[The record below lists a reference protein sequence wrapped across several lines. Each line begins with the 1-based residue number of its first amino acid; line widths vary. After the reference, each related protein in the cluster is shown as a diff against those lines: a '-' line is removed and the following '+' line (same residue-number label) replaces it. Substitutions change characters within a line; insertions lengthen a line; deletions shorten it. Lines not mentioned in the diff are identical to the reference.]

1 MQKLLQITLK
11 DQTQISFES
20 AVKTTTDTFI
30 KVHEFNE
37 AGTPLLLNI
46 QHTQIN
52 SLLELSKVA
61 PFVLLYF
68 DDTNVFSGASYSLNG
83 FKNQFGISIQAKK
96 LLVLPFPI
104 VFKLEEVVSLT
115 LIS

>member
-11 DQTQISFES
+11 DQTQITFE
-20 AVKTTTDTFI
+20 ATVKNTTDTFI
-30 KVHEFNE
+30 KVHEFQE

-46 QHTQIN
+46 QHPQIN

-61 PFVLLYF
+61 PFALLYF
-68 DDTNVFSGASYSLNG
+68 DDTNAFSGASYSLNS

-104 VFKLEEVVSLT
+104 SFKLEDVVSLT
-115 LIS
+115 LNS

>member
-1 MQKLLQITLK
+1 MKKSLQITLK
-11 DQTQISFES
+11 DQATIQLL
-20 AVKTTTDTFI
+20 ATVKNTTDTFI
-30 KVHEFNE
+30 KVYELQE
-37 AGTPLLLNI
+37 GTTPLLLNI
-46 QHTQIN
+46 QHPQVN

-68 DDTNVFSGASYSLNG
+68 DETNAFSGASYSLNG
-83 FKNQFGISIQAKK
+83 FKNQFGISVQAKK

-104 VFKLEEVVSLT
+104 PFILEEVSHIE

>member
-11 DQTQISFES
+11 DQTQISFE
-20 AVKTTTDTFI
+20 ATVKITTDTFI
-30 KVHEFNE
+30 KVHEFQE
-37 AGTPLLLNI
+37 VETPLLLNI
-46 QHTQIN
+46 QHYQIN

-104 VFKLEEVVSLT
+104 AFKLEDVVSLT

>member
-11 DQTQISFES
+11 DQTQITFEVT
-20 AVKTTTDTFI
+20 VKTTTDTLI
-30 KVHEFNE
+30 KVHEFQEN
-37 AGTPLLLNI
+37 GTPLLLNI
-46 QHTQIN
+46 QHHQIN

-104 VFKLEEVVSLT
+104 AFKLEDVVSLT
-115 LIS
+115 LNS

>member
-1 MQKLLQITLK
+1 MKKSLQITLK
-11 DQTQISFES
+11 DQATIQLQ
-20 AVKTTTDTFI
+20 AKVKNSTDTFI
-30 KVHEFNE
+30 KVYELQE
-37 AGTPLLLNI
+37 GTTPLLLNI

>member
-1 MQKLLQITLK
+1 MQKLLQINLK
-11 DQTQISFES
+11 DQTQITYEA

-30 KVHEFNE
+30 KVHEFKE
-37 AGTPLLLNI
+37 VGTPLLLNI

-52 SLLELSKVA
+52 SLLELSNVA

-68 DDTNVFSGASYSLNG
+68 DDINVFSGASYSLNG
-83 FKNQFGISIQAKK
+83 FKNPFGISVQAKK

-104 VFKLEEVVSLT
+104 VFKLEDVISLT

>member
-11 DQTQISFES
+11 DQTQITYEA

-30 KVHEFNE
+30 KVHEFKE
-37 AGTPLLLNI
+37 VRTPLLLNI

-52 SLLELSKVA
+52 SLLELSNVA

-104 VFKLEEVVSLT
+104 AFKLEEVVSLT
-115 LIS
+115 FIS

>member
-1 MQKLLQITLK
+1 MKKSLQITLK
-11 DQTQISFES
+11 DRATIQLQ
-20 AVKTTTDTFI
+20 AMVKNTTDTFI
-30 KVHEFNE
+30 KVYELQE
-37 AGTPLLLNI
+37 GTTPLLLNI
-46 QHTQIN
+46 QHPQVN

-68 DDTNVFSGASYSLNG
+68 DDTNAFSGASYSLNG
-83 FKNQFGISIQAKK
+83 FKNQFGISVQAKK

-104 VFKLEEVVSLT
+104 AFKLEDVFSLT